1 MEKLLCLIAFLGM
14 SLTVFAQVN
23 DTGLPENPDPN
34 KCYVKC
40 VTPDVY
46 ETVEETVVIKPAY
59 KRLSIAPAEYKMVEE
74 TIVIKEA
81 CKEYQLVPAV
91 YETVEVE
98 YDSEQSYNQLSIV
111 PASFDPSNVKI
122 EVKPAIARWEYA
134 PYDGCKSED
143 PLDCQA
149 LCWREYEAQYQTVAI
164 QKVNNYA
171 STTALP
177 MPVKKATYKKRV
189 IKTPAQVKEIDI
201 PAETTVIKKRVL
213 VTDEAVTE
221 IDVPAETITVKKEV
235 LVKKGGIN
243 VWEEVECELLNYS
256 VLPIN
261 YEYGSA
267 RLTAASRNIIDDKL
281 VKLMKDK
288 PNIKVEI
295 SSHTDSRGSNEANAD
310 LSERRAQSVVN
321 YLMAKGIN
329 ASRLVAKGFGESRL
343 KNRCSD
349 GVTCTEQEHAIN
361 RRTEFRILNF

>member
-1 MEKLLCLIAFLGM
+1 MKKLLLAVMIMGFGFSAM
-14 SLTVFAQVN
+14 AQ
-23 DTGLPENPDPN
+23 GLSELPENPDPN

-46 ETVEETVVIKPAY
+46 ETIEETIVVKPAYKKLSIEAAEYKWVEETV
-59 KRLSIAPAEYKMVEE
+59 
-74 TIVIKEA
+74 VIKEA
-81 CKEYQLVPAV
+81 CKEYEIIPAV
-91 YETVEVE
+91 YETVTVE
-98 YDSEQSYNQLSIV
+98 YESEQGYNQLSIV
-111 PASFDPSNVKI
+111 EPTFEASSVKI
-122 EVKPAIARWEYA
+122 EVYPAVARWEYA
-134 PYDGCKSED
+134 PYEGCKSDD

-149 LCWREYEAQYQTVAI
+149 LCWREYDPQYETVPTLKIA
-164 QKVNNYA
+164 NYA
-171 STTALP
+171 SSNTNLIGG
-177 MPVKKATYKKRV
+177 KKSTYTKRV
-189 IKTPAQVKEIDI
+189 IKTPAQVREIEI
-201 PAETTVIKKRVL
+201 PAETKVIRKRVL
-213 VTDEAVTE
+213 VSDEKTLEV
-221 IDVPAETITVKKEV
+221 DVAAETTTVKKQV
-235 LVKKGGIN
+235 LVKKGGVS

-267 RLTAASRNIIDDKL
+267 RLTSASRSIIDDKL

-295 SSHTDSRGSNEANAD
+295 SAHTDSRGSDAANLD

-321 YLMAKGIN
+321 YLMGKGIN

-349 GVTCTEQEHAIN
+349 GATCTEQEHAVN